1 MTTIL
6 GNEDPFEEVERGI
19 DWLERLENIRERDRT
34 GMRRF
39 WQTVEYVNRL
49 REAIA
54 ALSDDANLERIAELH
69 GQEIADLIRDI
80 RDGGSD
86 DPWIQYLR
94 PTLLEQ

>member
-19 DWLERLENIRERDRT
+19 DWLERLENIRARQDRDAAILE
-34 GMRRF
+34 
-39 WQTVEYVNRL
+39 TVGYVNRL

-54 ALSDDANLERIAELH
+54 ALSDDANLEGIVELH

-80 RDGGSD
+80 RGGGSD
-86 DPWIQYLR
+86 DPWIEYLR
-94 PTLLEQ
+94 PTLLE

>member
-19 DWLERLENIRERDRT
+19 DWLERLENIRERQDREAAI
-34 GMRRF
+34 R
-39 WQTVEYVNRL
+39 QTVEYVEML

>member
-1 MTTIL
+1 MTTML

-19 DWLERLENIRERDRT
+19 DWLERLENIRARQDRDAAILE
-34 GMRRF
+34 
-39 WQTVEYVNRL
+39 TVGYVNRL

-69 GQEIADLIRDI
+69 GQEIADLMRDI

-86 DPWIQYLR
+86 DPWIEYLR
-94 PTLLEQ
+94 PTLLE